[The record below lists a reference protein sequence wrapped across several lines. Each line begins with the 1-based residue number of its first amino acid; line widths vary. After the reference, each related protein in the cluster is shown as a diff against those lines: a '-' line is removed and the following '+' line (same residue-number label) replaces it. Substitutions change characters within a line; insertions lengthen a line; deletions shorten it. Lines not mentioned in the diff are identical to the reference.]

1 MKILSALFA
10 SLPLFVNA
18 QSLVSQDPMNR
29 TVLLEEY
36 AAINCGN
43 CPAGHALADGLLAQ
57 HPFNMVAVE
66 LHGGG
71 LAVPSSGQ
79 PDLRN
84 EWATALWS
92 HNNVLSQPRGSVNR
106 IPVNGQV
113 VMSTS
118 GWMNA
123 TNNAL
128 ALPTPVNVGVSS
140 TFDANSRVLT
150 IDVELF
156 YTGNSA
162 GGNDHIAVLLK
173 EDHIIGYQQD
183 YVNGAQANYDHKNVL
198 RAYITELW
206 GDEVTTTT
214 AGSFVQRT
222 YSYTVPAGWNIANCD
237 VVAFVSEFQG
247 EIYQVRAVEADGGFT
262 TEVDEPVTGALATPK
277 PYPLPGSESIT
288 IPLNAVNVST
298 QLGLLDGTG
307 RTVLEQ
313 TIASGA
319 NAVQLDVRNLPNG
332 LYTYRINGAHVGK
345 LIVAH

>member
-1 MKILSALFA
+1 MRVFSAILAFLPLFA
-10 SLPLFVNA
+10 SS
-18 QSLVSQDPMNR
+18 QELVGQDPMNR

-57 HPFNMVAVE
+57 HPFNMIAVE

-92 HNNVLSQPRGSVNR
+92 HYNVLSQPRGSVNR
-106 IPVNGQV
+106 IPVNSQV

-118 GWMNA
+118 GWANA

-128 ALPTPVNVGVSS
+128 ALPSPVNVGVSS
-140 TFDANSRVLT
+140 TFDANSRMLT
-150 IDVELF
+150 VVVELF
-156 YTGNSA
+156 YTANGS

-198 RAYITELW
+198 RAYITDLW

-222 YSYTVPAGWNIANCD
+222 YSYTVPEAWNIDNCD
-237 VVAFVSEFQG
+237 VVAFVSEFQE
-247 EIYQVRAVEADGGFT
+247 EIYRARAVDANGGT
-262 TEVDEPVTGALATPK
+262 TTGVEDASATISILGSA
-277 PYPLPGSESIT
+277 YPIPASDLVT
-288 IPLNAVNVST
+288 IPLNDVTSAGIIV
-298 QLGLLDGTG
+298 LRDATG
-307 RTVLEQ
+307 RIVREERITEGQINLTMNVTDL
-313 TIASGA
+313 ASG
-319 NAVQLDVRNLPNG
+319 LYHYG
-332 LYTYRINGAHVGK
+332 LYGSPMK
-345 LIVAH
+345 PIVVLH